1 MTGRSCHG
9 LAWLLKVLISSQPA
23 CRQVGGGRSA
33 VDRWLVSAPRK
44 SVPFNLRLVTRSI
57 VKASDKKVPAN
68 FLQPGRARIL
78 THACP
83 VIPHLRHRCTKSKPV
98 QEPSAGAASTS
109 GGFDGRGGKGA
120 ARDMTQCRK
129 PRAPGFQNAIRCCFL
144 ALHGAVQCEGA
155 ELAMHQSGAGLEG
168 PTPP

>member
-23 CRQVGGGRSA
+23 CRQAGGG
-33 VDRWLVSAPRK
+33 RWLVSAPRK

-109 GGFDGRGGKGA
+109 GGFDGRGGNSGKGA

-155 ELAMHQSGAGLEG
+155 ELAMHQSGVGLEG